1 MGKKAEVKEQGIKNI
16 VNELAEAAGTGIGTA
31 KKEFNKSV
39 KSFNK
44 WLDDTLTPGSLTT
57 KQKQQA
63 KNLNQKINKEK
74 DPLKSF
80 ADSKNKAVQKART
93 EAADKAKAIADKKKA
108 DLKRRQAAERQKAID
123 ANKAK
128 IKKAGKVAGGT
139 TVIGAGGKA
148 LYDRGADDDKPKA
161 PKGGAGGRAGFK
173 SGMTGNG
180 NKSNRSNI
188 NLKIDLTKG
197 PGLKAGEVRAPTFK
211 RDKKADEAFKA
222 ARKAA
227 RGTVTGKDGRNVGV
241 GENKRAN
248 VTREQLKDSGMNL
261 NQYLN
266 FMDKN
271 DGKRPPK
278 VANKNMG
285 GMMRKSSVPGYKD
298 GKEVK
303 KQGAN
308 DRLDESLGSRNGS
321 KTQSM
326 KARRDESKGMEKSM
340 GRRAYSGNR
349 SSGQTKSTKPSRP
362 QSAGVAKRGWGAAIR

>member
-74 DPLKSF
+74 DPLKAF
-80 ADSKNKAVQKART
+80 AGTKDKAVQKTRT

-108 DLKRRQAAERQKAID
+108 DLKKRQAKERQAAID

-128 IKKAGKVAGGT
+128 IKKAGKVVGGT

-148 LYDRGADDDKPKA
+148 LYDRGNDDKPKA
-161 PKGGAGGRAGFK
+161 SARLGTTSQMKKDKQMLNEIATRSAKKKTDLGTM
-173 SGMTGNG
+173 GMG
-180 NKSNRSNI
+180 
-188 NLKIDLTKG
+188 LTKI
-197 PGLKAGEVRAPTFK
+197 GEARTPKLK

-227 RGTVTGKDGRNVGV
+227 RGTVTGKGGRNVGV

-248 VTREQLKDSGMNL
+248 VTREQLKDSGLTL

-266 FMDKN
+266 FMDRN
-271 DGKRPPK
+271 EGKRPPK
-278 VANKNMG
+278 VAKKNMG
-285 GMMRKSSVPGYKD
+285 GMMKSKMSSKGGKMGGKMASGYKY
-298 GKEVK
+298 GGMA
-303 KQGAN
+303 KQGAD
-308 DRLDESLGSRNGS
+308 DRLDESLGMRRGKESTKS
-321 KTQSM
+321 QSM
-326 KARRDESKGMEKSM
+326 KSRRDESRGARK
-340 GRRAYSGNR
+340 
-349 SSGQTKSTKPSRP
+349 KSTP
-362 QSAGVAKRGWGAAIR
+362 QSAGVAKRGWGAVMK